1 MRFVD
6 CIDIVG
12 RKPDKYIGVKKYIS
26 TGAVG
31 NNNEIIPTEIE
42 LYTYEDRPSRANLI
56 AKVGNILFAKMA
68 DTKKVLMVDEA
79 NSNYLFST
87 GFFSIAPKKG
97 ILTSEC
103 LYYLLNSNI
112 FQRQKDKYSSGA
124 TQKAITNKGLEKIIV
139 NIPPKEKQE
148 TISKELDLAISL
160 INKYKLIITQLDNS
174 IKARFIEMFG
184 NFVYERD
191 RWNVCKIGDVA
202 DTIDPQPSHRTP
214 PISSDGIPYVGIA
227 ECNYRT
233 CRVDFEKARKVGRNV
248 LREHTERYTLDEG
261 DFIIG
266 KIGTIG
272 KPFFVPVEQTYTLSA
287 NTVLIK
293 PIKRKVDPQYLYAV
307 FQSEYMDRI
316 IDAEKKSTSQPAFGI
331 QKVRRIEIP
340 MPPLKLQKQFAT
352 FVAQTDKSKVAVQK
366 ALDEAQLLF
375 DSLMQKYFG

>member
-139 NIPPKEKQE
+139 NIPPKEKQV
-148 TISKELDLAISL
+148 TISKELDLVISL

-184 NFVYERD
+184 DPIINPMGWKETTVGEECYYIKDGPHKSLPDVGQGNGYPFISVRNIVNGSIDFSTAKYISEKD
-191 RWNVCKIGDVA
+191 YLESIKKCHPQKGDILYSKGG
-202 DTIDPQPSHRTP
+202 TT
-214 PISSDGIPYVGIA
+214 GIA
-227 ECNYRT
+227 KL
-233 CRVDFEKARKVGRNV
+233 VDVDIKFANWVHVAVLKFDDSMNGVFFENMLNCDYCYDQSQRLTKGIANRDLV
-248 LREHTERYTLDEG
+248 
-261 DFIIG
+261 
-266 KIGTIG
+266 
-272 KPFFVPVEQTYTLSA
+272 LSA
-287 NTVLIK
+287 MAQIK
-293 PIKRKVDPQYLYAV
+293 IYK
-307 FQSEYMDRI
+307 
-316 IDAEKKSTSQPAFGI
+316 
-331 QKVRRIEIP
+331 
-340 MPPLKLQKQFAT
+340 PPLKLQKEFAA
-352 FVAQTDKSKVAVQK
+352 FVTQVDKSKVAVQK

>member
-12 RKPDKYIGVKKYIS
+12 RKPNKYIGVKKYIS

-139 NIPPKEKQE
+139 NIPPKEKQV
-148 TISKELDLAISL
+148 TISKELDLVISL

-184 NFVYERD
+184 DPIINPMGWKETTVGEECYYIKDGPHKSLPDVGQGNGYPFISVRNIVNGSIDFSTAKYISEKD
-191 RWNVCKIGDVA
+191 YLESIKKCHPQKGDILYSKGG
-202 DTIDPQPSHRTP
+202 TT
-214 PISSDGIPYVGIA
+214 GIA
-227 ECNYRT
+227 KL
-233 CRVDFEKARKVGRNV
+233 VDVDIKFANWVHVAVLKFDDSMNGVFFENMLNCDYCYDQSQRLTKGIANRDLV
-248 LREHTERYTLDEG
+248 
-261 DFIIG
+261 
-266 KIGTIG
+266 
-272 KPFFVPVEQTYTLSA
+272 LSA
-287 NTVLIK
+287 MAQIK
-293 PIKRKVDPQYLYAV
+293 IYK
-307 FQSEYMDRI
+307 
-316 IDAEKKSTSQPAFGI
+316 
-331 QKVRRIEIP
+331 
-340 MPPLKLQKQFAT
+340 PPLKLQKEFAA
-352 FVAQTDKSKVAVQK
+352 FVTQVDKSKVAVQK